1 MLVSASASRG
11 RKPWLGRLPARS
23 HTSYNRISEG
33 LMSLPV
39 EQPTPFRVVSHGVD
53 EARGPSLLA
62 RGWGQSIEK
71 PSLPGLAARDVI
83 DEVRQRMA
91 RRGFSWE

>member
-1 MLVSASASRG
+1 
-11 RKPWLGRLPARS
+11 
-23 HTSYNRISEG
+23 
-33 LMSLPV
+33 MSLPV
-39 EQPTPFRVVSHGVD
+39 EAPAPFRVVSLTAEDAQG
-53 EARGPSLLA
+53 RSLVA

-71 PSLPGLAARDVI
+71 STLPSLASRDVI